1 MIGATEFLEPSSD
14 PDSHF
19 LTATFS
25 DMHSHLSSLK
35 IAISVDL
42 KGPYS
47 GMSSERGST
56 KTEMMII
63 IT

>member
-1 MIGATEFLEPSSD
+1 MMDAIEFLEPSSN
-14 PDSHF
+14 PDHF

-25 DMHSHLSSLK
+25 DMYTHLSSLK

-47 GMSSERGST
+47 GIVLKEGAQ
-56 KTEMMII
+56 K
-63 IT
+63 